1 MWVNCLF
8 RIAIILVAVP
18 KLVLNTVLNPQS
30 SAPSSE
36 ISFDSSVLFHDD
48 LNIDPV
54 DMTINDLTDSE
65 DQMPFKAS
73 ADNDSN
79 DTGAISQDSENPETL
94 LANTDSSSL
103 NPTSVQSIMISKS
116 GPDSLVS
123 NAEADALMSGS
134 DCVDSNMRSNKAKRF
149 DWNPLHWSLPSLPW
163 EPSVPNSCPF
173 IDTSPERKNTP
184 ADRPLKPKKPK
195 EPSRNPTH
203 IETGQIPIINGGRRF
218 GGERSCQ
225 DTHPPRLKTLICG
238 GPTEPVD
245 IIPARLVH
253 YCFSCTWNA
262 DLSFCLRHLLHSFL
276 LEPQRQSPFFDSKEM
291 KVNAFGCYHQLK

>member
-1 MWVNCLF
+1 MWVNYCLF
-8 RIAIILVAVP
+8 RITFILVAVP

-30 SAPSSE
+30 SAPDSE

-48 LNIDPV
+48 PNIDT
-54 DMTINDLTDSE
+54 TINDLIDSE

-79 DTGAISQDSENPETL
+79 DTGAIAHKSENPETL

-103 NPTSVQSIMISKS
+103 NPTFIQSIMISKS
-116 GPDSLVS
+116 DPDSLVS
-123 NAEADALMSGS
+123 NEEADALMSGS

-163 EPSVPNSCPF
+163 ETNFCPF
-173 IDTSPERKNTP
+173 TDTSPERKNTP
-184 ADRPLKPKKPK
+184 ADPPLKPKTPK
-195 EPSRNPTH
+195 KPSRNPTH
-203 IETGQIPIINGGRRF
+203 VETGQIPIINGGRRF
-218 GGERSCQ
+218 GGERSCK

-262 DLSFCLRHLLHSFL
+262 DLSFCLRHLLHSL
-276 LEPQRQSPFFDSKEM
+276 LLKLQRQSPLFDS
-291 KVNAFGCYHQLK
+291 